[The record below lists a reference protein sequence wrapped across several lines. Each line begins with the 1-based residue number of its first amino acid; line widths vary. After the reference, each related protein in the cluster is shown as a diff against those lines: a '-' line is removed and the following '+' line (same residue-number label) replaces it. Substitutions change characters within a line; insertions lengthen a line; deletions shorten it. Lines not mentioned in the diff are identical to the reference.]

1 MTIHN
6 RRISTLI
13 ALSVVAVTL
22 GITAVVTIT
31 YVQVNTELRQQTV
44 STVQNHLRAQ
54 QQLLV
59 QRLRTIAESKR
70 FLMRFVAANPDMN
83 PEELQ
88 RLQRRFNWEFDAAQS
103 SAMFFRDREPSIAP
117 AHFVTELQSLFAV
130 HGYGSAAAQLPFS
143 IDDFQEAGGWYV
155 GSAFR
160 SASELRSI
168 VPIAVSD
175 FQGIHGSTSAIV
187 VVDVSH
193 LLYSLMTNF
202 FLTIDGRTW
211 PLDVALYDRNGM
223 LLATTLN
230 NLRQQHLILDSS
242 TSAHVSWDTGIP
254 RVPSVDPATLAVYRE
269 NRITE
274 IVYDADTGFFLA
286 GSIAEPAITRRVTF
300 LSSQIVMIGVLN
312 IVAILVLGLLLLRSI
327 RKLSA
332 AQEKRVEMYNRSIQ
346 AVLGP
351 HFLFNSLDT
360 IVGLASEGEK
370 ATLMRSLMAL
380 TIQLEGAMR
389 NVASEVTVVQEMEY
403 VSSYLELQG
412 FRFHGR
418 FTIEL
423 SIEPKVRYDL
433 IPRFCI
439 QPVVENCFTHA
450 IPDSPDP
457 VDIGL
462 YIHALDATTI
472 VVLVSDNGPG
482 MSDDRR
488 AHVAASLDD
497 GNIEWSEGIGLAA
510 VHSRLVES
518 YGRKYGIRV
527 LHHGDDPIPDSG
539 YTLKTGFNIAVLL
552 PRLGHVSKE
561 E

>member
-13 ALSVVAVTL
+13 ALSVAAVTL

-44 STVQNHLRAQ
+44 STVENHLRAQ
-54 QQLLV
+54 QQLLI
-59 QRLRTIAESKR
+59 QQIRTIAESKKFLLR
-70 FLMRFVAANPDMN
+70 FLATDPLIEADGVT
-83 PEELQ
+83 
-88 RLQRRFNWEFDAAQS
+88 RLQRRFSWESEATQS
-103 SAMFFRDREPSIAP
+103 SVVFFRDREPSIAP
-117 AHFVTELQSLFAV
+117 AHLVSELQSLYAPFSPERPAT
-130 HGYGSAAAQLPFS
+130 QLPFP
-143 IDDFQEAGGWYV
+143 IEDFREAGGWYV
-155 GSAFR
+155 GTAFR

-175 FQGIHGSTSAIV
+175 FQGIHGSTSAIIA
-187 VVDVSH
+187 VDVTH
-193 LLYSLMTNF
+193 ILYSLMTNF
-202 FLTIDGRTW
+202 SLTIDGRNW
-211 PLDVALYDRNGM
+211 PLDVALYDRDGM
-223 LLATTLN
+223 LLATTMN
-230 NLRQQHLILDSS
+230 NLRQQHPILDRS
-242 TSAHVSWDTGIP
+242 TAAHVSWDTNLP
-254 RVPSVDPATLAVYRE
+254 RVPSVDPRSLVVYQE

-300 LSSQIVMIGVLN
+300 LSSQIVIIGVLN
-312 IVAILVLGLLLLRSI
+312 IAALLVLGLLLLRSI
-327 RKLSA
+327 RELSA

-360 IVGLASEGEK
+360 IVGLASQGEK

-403 VSSYLELQG
+403 ISSYLELQG

-423 SIEPKVRYDL
+423 SIEPEIRYEL

-450 IPDSPDP
+450 IPDSHEP
-457 VDIGL
+457 VDI
-462 YIHALDATTI
+462 ALCIRELDETTI
-472 VVLVSDNGPG
+472 AVIVSDSGPG
-482 MSDDRR
+482 MNEERR
-488 AHVAASLDD
+488 ACVLDSLNDRD
-497 GNIEWSEGIGLAA
+497 TDWSDGIGLAA

-518 YGRKYGIRV
+518 YGTTYGIRI
-527 LHHGDDPIPDSG
+527 LHPDDNPLPDKG